1 MVKQIKVGN
10 KLIEISHEDKILFP
24 KSNITKLDLV
34 NYYLKAS
41 NLIIPFTKDRPLT
54 LVRFPNGIGK
64 QGFYQKNT
72 PEYYP
77 NWIKR
82 IPVEK
87 SDKSIVEYLNCK
99 NAATLVYI
107 ANQGCITPHPWLSKL
122 PELNNPDKIV
132 FDLDPSSSEKSNF
145 EIVKKTAILIKEIL
159 ELHNLNPFVMT
170 TGSKGLH
177 VIAPIKADTNFDIV
191 RNFAKKIAE
200 DLVSQDPKNLTTEI
214 RIEKRGKKI
223 FIDYLRNAW
232 SATSVCPYGVRP
244 KENAPVATPIFW
256 EELKEK
262 TLISQSYNIHNV
274 FQKLK
279 TDGNPWEKF
288 EKNKKKL
295 NI

>member
-1 MVKQIKVGN
+1 MAKQIKAGN
-10 KLIEISHEDKILFP
+10 RLIEISHEDKILFP

-34 NYYLKAS
+34 NYYLKAAE
-41 NLIIPFTKDRPLT
+41 LIIPFTKDRPLT
-54 LVRFPNGIGK
+54 LVRFPNGIEK

-77 NWIKR
+77 EWIER

-99 NAATLVYI
+99 NTATLIYI

-122 PELNNPDKIV
+122 PELNNPNKIV
-132 FDLDPSSSEKSNF
+132 FDLDPSGKDF
-145 EIVKKTAILIKEIL
+145 EIVKETALLIKTVL
-159 ELHNLNPFVMT
+159 EDHDLKPFVMT

-177 VIAPIKADTNFDIV
+177 IITPIKPQINFDLV
-191 RNFAKKIAE
+191 REFTKKIADE
-200 DLVSQDPKNLTTEI
+200 LVSQDPKNLTTEI
-214 RIEKRGKKI
+214 RKEKRGKKI

-262 TLISQSYNIHNV
+262 KLISQSYNIHNV
-274 FQKLK
+274 FQKIK
-279 TDGNPWEKF
+279 SDGNPWVDFTKRR
-288 EKNKKKL
+288 KVL
-295 NI
+295 HI